1 MFGEKLKK
9 ARIEKGYKQSE
20 LGEILGLK
28 NTTISNWEKGVSNPD
43 VEIVAKLCNI
53 LNVTASYFFDDMA
66 SNEIL
71 SFSERQVIKKYRL
84 IDDNGKN
91 TVEFVLND
99 IYDRCIKEPA
109 PLYETVLKPAYQC
122 GLSAGTGLYAFDD
135 VPTEQDRKS
144 TRLNS
149 SH

>member
-53 LNVTASYFFDDMA
+53 LNVTASYFLM
-66 SNEIL
+66 IW
-71 SFSERQVIKKYRL
+71 QVMRYYL
-84 IDDNGKN
+84 LVNGK
-91 TVEFVLND
+91 L
-99 IYDRCIKEPA
+99 
-109 PLYETVLKPAYQC
+109 
-122 GLSAGTGLYAFDD
+122 
-135 VPTEQDRKS
+135 
-144 TRLNS
+144 
-149 SH
+149 